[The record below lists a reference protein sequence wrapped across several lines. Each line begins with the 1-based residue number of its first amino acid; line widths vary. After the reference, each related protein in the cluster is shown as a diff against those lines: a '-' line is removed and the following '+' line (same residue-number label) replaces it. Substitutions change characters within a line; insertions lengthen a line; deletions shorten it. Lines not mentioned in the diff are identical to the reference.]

1 MMNLLEVYKNGVLTK
16 ISLENR
22 RFSDHD
28 IVSEG
33 LDYIEENPDSI
44 IILNYDTNLVEIII
58 ATKEMITI
66 HYQGEV
72 EEFEIKRLL
81 EIVKTFVKPNLC

>member
-1 MMNLLEVYKNGVLTK
+1 MNLLEVYKNGVLTK

-33 LDYIEENPDSI
+33 LDYMEENPDSI
-44 IILNYDTNLVEIII
+44 IILNYDTNLVEIMI

-66 HYQGEV
+66 HYYGEV
-72 EEFEIKRLL
+72 EEFEIKRLV
-81 EIVKTFVKPNLC
+81 EIVKPFVKTKSC